1 MAFTRFRTY
10 NTVLHDSQEHELL
23 SSVPPDLAPS
33 SDDGGVLPTT
43 TSSGAAITTAGDD
56 DDNDKRSNSH
66 TQRYQAAAQL
76 LTNPAEE
83 LDAQE
88 AVKIS
93 LERITCTTT
102 VCEGSKLPLPV
113 WKDGIITVDYCSSCI
128 CIYFHGYISHFFGR
142 LWEGLFI
149 LNALFLS

>member
-1 MAFTRFRTY
+1 MTFTRLRTY
-10 NTVLHDSQEHELL
+10 DTVCHDSQEHELL

-33 SDDGGVLPTT
+33 SNDGGMLPTT
-43 TSSGAAITTAGDD
+43 TSSSAATTAGE
-56 DDNDKRSNSH
+56 DNACKCSNSR

-102 VCEGSKLPLPV
+102 VC
-113 WKDGIITVDYCSSCI
+113 
-128 CIYFHGYISHFFGR
+128 
-142 LWEGLFI
+142 
-149 LNALFLS
+149 